1 MKATAQ
7 LIEIAGRKI
16 GPGHPCFIIAEA
28 GVNHNGNLQM
38 AHDLVDDAAAAGADA
53 VKFQTWITEKVC
65 KPGTRRA
72 EYQESGCPDEA
83 DQFAMLKQLE
93 LPYAWHGELKM
104 HAERLGII
112 FLSTPDEIQSARF
125 LCDLGI
131 PAIKIGSGELTNL
144 PFLRE
149 LAELGKPLILSTGM
163 GSLGNVRAAVDAI
176 QSARPIPLALLHCV
190 SAYPAPEA
198 EMNLRAI
205 ATLRAEFG
213 VPVGLSDHTTTSLAA
228 TIATGLGMDILEKHL
243 TLSHKL
249 DGPDHAASAEP
260 VEFAELVRTVRKADL
275 MLGSGVKVPTASEIS
290 TRQAVQ
296 RTLLYARDL
305 PAGHILATEDM
316 ESLRCGL
323 EGLPPDA
330 AKRIAGRALHKAVRA
345 GTAVVESDLE

>member
-1 MKATAQ
+1 MT
-7 LIEIAGRKI
+7 I
-16 GPGHPCFIIAEA
+16 GNRVVGGGEPCFIIAEA
-28 GVNHNGNLQM
+28 GVNHNGDLQM
-38 AHDLVDDAAAAGADA
+38 AYDLVEAAVASGANA

-65 KPGTRRA
+65 KPGARKA

-83 DQFAMLKQLE
+83 DQFSMLKRLE

-144 PFLRE
+144 PFLRQVAA
-149 LAELGKPLILSTGM
+149 LSRPLILSTGM
-163 GSLGNVRAAVDAI
+163 GSLDDVRHAMAAI
-176 QSARPIPLALLHCV
+176 QSVRQIPVTLLHCV

-198 EMNLRAI
+198 EMNLQCI
-205 ATLRAEFG
+205 ATLRREFG
-213 VPVGLSDHTTTSLAA
+213 VPVGLSDHTTANLAA
-228 TIATGLGMDILEKHL
+228 TIAVGLGMDILEKHL

-249 DGPDHAASAEP
+249 SGPDHAASAEP
-260 VEFAELVRTVRKADL
+260 DEFAELVRTVRRAEL
-275 MLGSGVKVPTASEIS
+275 MLGTGIKIPAASEIS

-305 PAGHILATEDM
+305 PAGHILAAEDM

-330 AKRIAGRALHKAVRA
+330 ATRVTGRTLCKAIHA